1 MNTSHIITRDLL
13 DTVTDEAKNTPRR
26 RKNFNFHA
34 GDEAPCNRLL
44 NAMEPDS
51 YIPPHR
57 HLDPEKDETMIVLRG
72 RLGVV
77 FFDGEGNV
85 RETALLSPGC
95 DAMGVNIPHGDY
107 HTVVCLE
114 SGTVFFESKAGPYRP
129 LTAEERPPWAPV
141 EGSGD
146 AGAYLAGLR
155 RLWQA

>member
-1 MNTSHIITRDLL
+1 MNNTHIITRDLL
-13 DTVTDEAKNTPRR
+13 DIVTGEAKATPRR

-34 GDEAPCNRLL
+34 CDEAPCNRLL
-44 NAMEPDS
+44 NAMEPNS

-72 RLGVV
+72 SLGVV

-85 RETALLSPGC
+85 RETAVLSPGG
-95 DAMGVNIPHGDY
+95 DAMGVNIPHGEY

-129 LTAEERPPWAPV
+129 LTAEERAPWAPG
-141 EGSGD
+141 EGS
-146 AGAYLAGLR
+146 AGSVAFLAGLR
-155 RLWQA
+155 RPFTG

>member
-1 MNTSHIITRDLL
+1 MNTTHIITRDLL
-13 DTVTDEAKNTPRR
+13 DMVTDSAKNSPRR
-26 RKNFNFHA
+26 RKNYNFHLR
-34 GDEAPCNRLL
+34 DEAPCNRLL
-44 NAMEPDS
+44 NAMKPDS

-85 RETALLSPGC
+85 RETAVLSSGS
-95 DAMGVNIPHGDY
+95 DAMGVNIPHGAF

-129 LTAEERPPWAPV
+129 LTTEERPPWAPV
-141 EGSGD
+141 EGSDDG
-146 AGAYLAGLR
+146 AAYLAGLR
-155 RLWQA
+155 RLCHV

>member
-1 MNTSHIITRDLL
+1 MKTPHIITRDLL
-13 DTVTDEAKNTPRR
+13 ERVTEEAKNTPRR

-34 GDEAPCNRLL
+34 ADEAPCNRLL

-85 RETALLSPGC
+85 RETALLSPGG

-129 LTAEERPPWAPV
+129 LTAEERPDWAPV
-141 EGSGD
+141 EGSDGSKE
-146 AGAYLAGLR
+146 YLAGLR